1 MLNVG
6 KLPESFFEPNQRL
19 EIKKKVDVGQVKKI
33 LVFGIDQ
40 LGGLM
45 TGTPFYRELRKAFPD
60 ARIVNLVG
68 SLTYGAMQ
76 NCPYVDDVWLFDKS
90 KTFETIK
97 KIRAESF
104 DVTFQLSGTLRT
116 GLMVYLAGIPH
127 RVGYDVD
134 GTGPLLTVKLHQ
146 EFHSRYRVENIYDL
160 LRALGFDPQGIYDR
174 EVWLSEADVEY
185 ARSWASSNNPK
196 GNKTFL
202 AFNPFSTDEK
212 RRWTEQ
218 GWRDLLRGLPER
230 NITPVM
236 FVAPNETEAG
246 KAFVESLGFPD
257 IHVETHSPVKTA
269 AILQTVKYAVGPESG
284 FVHMALAANKPHVIA
299 FYNVLPPR
307 ATFPIYD
314 SRHLAILKQDLA
326 CAPCYLYKAKDVCP
340 NGLRCMK
347 DITALEVLNFIDQH
361 LG

>member
-1 MLNVG
+1 MSLI
-6 KLPESFFEPNQRL
+6 KIPQTFLEPNQRL
-19 EIKKKVDVGQVKKI
+19 TIKKEVDLGAVNRI

-68 SLTYGAMQ
+68 PLTYGVMQ

-104 DVTFQLSGTLRT
+104 DLTFQLSGTLRT

-146 EFHSRYRVENIYDL
+146 EFHSRYRVENIYDF

-174 EVWLSEADVEY
+174 EVWLSEADREY
-185 ARSWASSNNPK
+185 ARSWVAINNPQ

-202 AFNPFSTDEK
+202 AFNPFSTDVK
-212 RRWTEQ
+212 RRWTDQ
-218 GWRDLLRGLPER
+218 GWRDLLRALLQRG
-230 NITPVM
+230 ITPIM
-236 FVAPNETEAG
+236 FVAPNEVEAG
-246 KAFVESLGFPD
+246 KTYVKNLGLD
-257 IHVETHSPVKTA
+257 EINVETHQPTQTA
-269 AILQTVKYAVGPESG
+269 AILQNVKFAVGPESG
-284 FVHMALAANKPHVIA
+284 FIHMALAVNKPHVIA
-299 FYNVLPPR
+299 FYNVLPAK
-307 ATFPIYD
+307 ATFPNVKHHVAL
-314 SRHLAILKQDLA
+314 SAESLN
-326 CAPCYLYKAKDVCP
+326 CCPCYLYKAKDICP
-340 NGLRCMK
+340 NDLACMK
-347 DITALEVLNFIDQH
+347 QLSFERVLEAIDRFS
-361 LG
+361 